1 MEEIA
6 TSPTQNYA
14 KFRKA
19 LLIFLLFTPL
29 FVLMPRLYAN
39 PGIHSVILTYAPFY
53 IISRGVIDQGLTLW
67 VGAAAAE
74 LAVLFAAW
82 ILGKRKSLWATVAM
96 AVYALDTAL
105 FLVYNIGLLRQ
116 GVPGGFMTVLIGLLI
131 RALYF
136 FVFYLGWTSS
146 RVGVM
151 TDDEMI
157 AAGEAP
163 EVAFGLTA
171 RGGDRGGFAR
181 FERDELVL
189 IRAMGTGKGNFVLK
203 RVPYGDI
210 LRLAFDPE
218 NNEWITIR
226 LKTPGEPP
234 EIKFS
239 KKENRDRFL
248 RLMSLHGIVHRSLQ
262 NAGPDKAE

>member
-6 TSPTQNYA
+6 TSPTQSYVR
-14 KFRKA
+14 FRKA
-19 LLIFLLFTPL
+19 LLVFLLFTPL
-29 FVLMPRLYAN
+29 FVVMPRVYAN
-39 PGIHSVILTYAPFY
+39 PGILSVILTYAPFY
-53 IISRGVIDQGLTLW
+53 IVSRGVIDQGVTLW
-67 VGAAAAE
+67 VGATAAE

-82 ILGKRKSLWATVAM
+82 ILCKRKSIWATVAM
-96 AVYALDTAL
+96 AVYTIDTAL
-105 FLVYNIGLLRQ
+105 FVVYNFGLLRS
-116 GVPGGFMTVLIGLLI
+116 GAPGGFMTVLIGLFI

-136 FVFYLGWTSS
+136 FVFYLGWSSS

-151 TDDEMI
+151 TDEEMM

-163 EVAFGLTA
+163 EVPFGLTA
-171 RGGDRGGFAR
+171 RGGDRSGFAR

-189 IRAMGTGKGNFVLK
+189 IRAMGTGKGNYVLK

-210 LRLAFDPE
+210 VRLAFDPE

-226 LKTPGEPP
+226 LSTPGEPP

-239 KKENRDRFL
+239 KEVNRERFL
-248 RLMSLHGIVHRSLQ
+248 RLMSAHGIEHPSLKKKDAQ
-262 NAGPDKAE
+262 A

>member
-1 MEEIA
+1 MQGA
-6 TSPTQNYA
+6 TILLQLGQLV
-14 KFRKA
+14 FA
-19 LLIFLLFTPL
+19 L
-29 FVLMPRLYAN
+29 
-39 PGIHSVILTYAPFY
+39 IHS
-53 IISRGVIDQGLTLW
+53 
-67 VGAAAAE
+67 
-74 LAVLFAAW
+74 
-82 ILGKRKSLWATVAM
+82 
-96 AVYALDTAL
+96 
-105 FLVYNIGLLRQ
+105 LLQPYPAGRQ
-116 GVPGGFMTVLIGLLI
+116 VCPC
-131 RALYF
+131 
-136 FVFYLGWTSS
+136 
-146 RVGVM
+146 
-151 TDDEMI
+151 
-157 AAGEAP
+157 
-163 EVAFGLTA
+163 
-171 RGGDRGGFAR
+171 GGDRSGFAR